1 MKNQKLELLL
11 NKMVEFNQPGIA
23 QYRGFLYKNDA
34 DGYFIK
40 VIEVDNGSIT
50 INEKE
55 YLKESDEQY
64 ITHSEKPKLMRVS
77 MKSWHYRLVK
87 YVLRSNAPT
96 PKTMQ
101 NGCPYFWLLLFSI
114 FVVIFVLLWHLIKFV
129 FLLIPKALV
138 WGLKKLTN
146 DWIMNVDERQ
156 VYDIYWYSNRY
167 MPITAKIYFNKTD
180 ENFLDYFLLEKYHLD
195 GKINPEEYE
204 KKKRELSTKW
214 EQWREELAKSHQFF
228 KEEALKREEENERR
242 KAERKR
248 LQEEKK
254 AKWDARMKP
263 INDGFKKIFVSISN
277 AFTFNP
283 ASLKNIIKRT
293 KQFVGGIVTLFL
305 LVASYFVVNGL
316 VYCIIVATD
325 WCITNW
331 IIWLSVGCTAIII
344 GIFYILYV
352 LISGWLQNVINKYQI
367 GKKIWYIEPLIYLI
381 WYPVKYAVLGL
392 AYGFFYIICI
402 PIKFIFYNFL
412 FKLILAPLS
421 ILIWKLL
428 KALGKG
434 LVNSGG
440 VFGEYFNASYSDYC
454 PGIEWVDTEEEK

>member
-283 ASLKNIIKRT
+283 ANLKNIIKRT

-305 LVASYFVVNGL
+305 LAVSYFVVNGL

-325 WCITNW
+325 WCVANW
-331 IIWLSVGCTAIII
+331 FIWFSVGCIAIIV

-352 LISGWLQNVINKYQI
+352 LISGWLQNVINKYLI

-381 WYPVKYAVLGL
+381 WYPVKYVVLGL

>member
-156 VYDIYWYSNRY
+156 VYDIY
-167 MPITAKIYFNKTD
+167 I
-180 ENFLDYFLLEKYHLD
+180 
-195 GKINPEEYE
+195 
-204 KKKRELSTKW
+204 
-214 EQWREELAKSHQFF
+214 
-228 KEEALKREEENERR
+228 
-242 KAERKR
+242 
-248 LQEEKK
+248 
-254 AKWDARMKP
+254 
-263 INDGFKKIFVSISN
+263 
-277 AFTFNP
+277 
-283 ASLKNIIKRT
+283 
-293 KQFVGGIVTLFL
+293 GIV
-305 LVASYFVVNGL
+305 
-316 VYCIIVATD
+316 ID
-325 WCITNW
+325 
-331 IIWLSVGCTAIII
+331 
-344 GIFYILYV
+344 
-352 LISGWLQNVINKYQI
+352 
-367 GKKIWYIEPLIYLI
+367 
-381 WYPVKYAVLGL
+381 
-392 AYGFFYIICI
+392 ICQ
-402 PIKFIFYNFL
+402 
-412 FKLILAPLS
+412 
-421 ILIWKLL
+421 
-428 KALGKG
+428 
-434 LVNSGG
+434 
-440 VFGEYFNASYSDYC
+440 
-454 PGIEWVDTEEEK
+454 